1 MICKIPHLRWR
12 LIQLNEETRE
22 EIKALIAKFEQ
33 MHQQKEQQKSD
44 KELIK
49 NLVYS
54 INDYLEEKPMYV
66 KITFFIVGICI
77 GCFLGSLV

>member
-1 MICKIPHLRWR
+1 MICRIPHSKWR

-33 MHQQKEQQKSD
+33 MHQQKEQQKAD

-54 INDYLEEKPMYV
+54 TNDYVDEKPMHV

>member
-1 MICKIPHLRWR
+1 M
-12 LIQLNEETRE
+12 NEETRE

-33 MHQQKEQQKSD
+33 MHQQKEQQKAD

-54 INDYLEEKPMYV
+54 INAYLEEKPMYV
-66 KITFFIVGICI
+66 KITFFIVCICI

>member
-1 MICKIPHLRWR
+1 
-12 LIQLNEETRE
+12 
-22 EIKALIAKFEQ
+22 
-33 MHQQKEQQKSD
+33 MHQQKEQQKQD

-54 INDYLEEKPMYV
+54 INAYLEEKPMYV